1 MQDRFDLKHDSDI
14 TATQLEQVL
23 GNASC
28 RRVWELGLSA
38 LRDGDQKWSSCEKTL
53 AGFAVRAGWPDQGI
67 AILLTAFRRRHG
79 LDLKLRENH
88 YATVISVARKA
99 VVVEG
104 VQADLDQALF
114 DTPENQAEVLK
125 SSLAILFGVDITHMI
140 KYLGDPSVYY
150 MMTKQGNVTIGGID
164 RIYSQTRFREAVGDA
179 TAVVLP
185 KVSGKAWDQRVQA
198 ILWASEDVDVGD
210 ASHPKRAMRRLVED
224 YLLEYRPCE
233 EEDRQERNTTLGLKR
248 PFVKGGRTFMFV
260 EHFRLWLQKNHDDF
274 RDNHQIGRI
283 FSNIGMEPKQASV
296 RTLAGR
302 STRSVWTVPE
312 ECLPKLIRDGY

>member
-53 AGFAVRAGWPDQGI
+53 ARFAVRAGWPDQGI

-104 VQADLDQALF
+104 AQADLDQALF

-164 RIYSQTRFREAVGDA
+164 RIYSQTPV
-179 TAVVLP
+179 P
-185 KVSGKAWDQRVQA
+185 
-198 ILWASEDVDVGD
+198 
-210 ASHPKRAMRRLVED
+210 
-224 YLLEYRPCE
+224 
-233 EEDRQERNTTLGLKR
+233 
-248 PFVKGGRTFMFV
+248 GGRRRCHRRRPAEGV
-260 EHFRLWLQKNHDDF
+260 RQSLGPARPGHPVGLRGC
-274 RDNHQIGRI
+274 RRGRRQP
-283 FSNIGMEPKQASV
+283 SQTCHEAPGRGLS
-296 RTLAGR
+296 AGVSALR
-302 STRSVWTVPE
+302 
-312 ECLPKLIRDGY
+312 GGG